1 MKRASYREAVE
12 WIARNDDT
20 EWLNE
25 IPQYA
30 SVTACLVADLFGV
43 DEDRVFKD
51 LRRALIKQRAERAA
65 IRLALAPNRIA

>member
-25 IPQYA
+25 VPQHA

-43 DEDRVFKD
+43 DEGRVFKD

-65 IRLALAPNRIA
+65 IRLALAPTQA